1 TTNTDCSSGDYC
13 LNSVCTAIICTD
25 GAIVNHTCVPNKK
38 ISILSAP
45 TLVIARQNS
54 TVIANFTVSNNGS
67 TSISGIAFTLSLPNN
82 LSWANWYSFITPV
95 SPSLNA
101 GAQSIVSIN
110 ITIPENASIEKY
122 IITAKAASSGAS
134 DEKTFTLQVS
144 PSDETMNVLNNTLSA
159 MDDTIKELEEEIS
172 RTMKDAPENQ
182 RNLTERKLDKIRELC
197 EEAEQAI
204 SEGDYFEAYAKQKE
218 ISDIISD
225 IRIILAD
232 NQTTESS
239 FSITKIVL
247 GFLIIIAIITGS
259 LYYLWTPQ
267 TEGYKLGKGYCMSN
281 KKNCSAKKQVDLLKK
296 KASKIQET
304 LLKKLKPSTPVK
316 KYGYAK
322 PRSFKR

>member
-1 TTNTDCSSGDYC
+1 
-13 LNSVCTAIICTD
+13 
-25 GAIVNHTCVPNKK
+25 
-38 ISILSAP
+38 
-45 TLVIARQNS
+45 
-54 TVIANFTVSNNGS
+54 
-67 TSISGIAFTLSLPNN
+67 
-82 LSWANWYSFITPV
+82 
-95 SPSLNA
+95 
-101 GAQSIVSIN
+101 
-110 ITIPENASIEKY
+110 
-122 IITAKAASSGAS
+122 
-134 DEKTFTLQVS
+134 
-144 PSDETMNVLNNTLSA
+144 
-159 MDDTIKELEEEIS
+159 
-172 RTMKDAPENQ
+172 MKDAPENQ
-182 RNLTERKLDKIRELC
+182 RKLTKRKLVKIRELC

-281 KKNCSAKKQVDLLKK
+281 KKNCSAKKQVELLKK